1 MLVGLV
7 SLVGLHQLVSS
18 NALAVNFTTAD
29 SDFKIYTNYVQ
40 GVYGAGFL
48 AQNNGATP
56 LAQGGVAEVGFKNAK
71 LAGLCLITT
80 QTLAGVGEASI
91 IVTGGA
97 PVRDTFDDA
106 GLITID
112 GLGNPILFDANG
124 LLTGA
129 SDADAVDV
137 SDMYLATD
145 RLRAFGNNF
154 KGLNLGQTPE
164 QSAAGAG
171 LSWGTN
177 QGGDAP
183 VPGNVGLLAERMNL
197 SGLDGSTYGI
207 ELAGGLSMPGLD
219 IRAVPGAATQADCT
233 PGGT

>member
-18 NALAVNFTTAD
+18 NALAVNFTTTD

-48 AQNNGATP
+48 AQNNGAT
-56 LAQGGVAEVGFKNAK
+56 
-71 LAGLCLITT
+71 T
-80 QTLAGVGEASI
+80 QTLAGVGEASL

-97 PVRDTFDDA
+97 PVRNTFDDA

-124 LLTGA
+124 LLTGS

-145 RLRAFGNNF
+145 KVRAFGNNF